1 MDSKLLIR
9 QYQKSDKDAVWELH
23 RIALEPTGAMLLGP
37 WNDDFKNIPAYY
49 PHKEGDFLVG
59 LINGRIVCMG
69 ALRKKSEN
77 LGEIKRM
84 RVHPDY
90 QRIGCG
96 QTILKSLEVRAREL
110 GYAKLCLDTTTKQI
124 AAQGFYTK
132 NGYQEVGH
140 GKYAGFEIIFYEKK
154 LG

>member
-1 MDSKLLIR
+1 VDSKLLIR

-37 WNDDFKNIPAYY
+37 WNDDFKNIPAHY

-59 LINGRIVCMG
+59 LINEKIVCMG

-84 RVHPDY
+84 RVHPYY
-90 QRIGCG
+90 QRMGYG
-96 QTILKSLEVRAREL
+96 QIILTSLEARAREL
-110 GYAKLCLDTTTKQI
+110 GYMKLCLDTTTKQLP
-124 AAQGFYTK
+124 AQSFYMK
-132 NGYQEVGH
+132 NGYREVGRTF
-140 GKYAGFEIIFYEKK
+140 YAGLEIIFYEKK